1 MKPSNYTSAHQSIT
15 YSRRMLLV
23 GSAQLALGG
32 ALIARLGYLAISQ
45 GEHYKLLSESNRVQL
60 IVVPPRRGWI
70 IDRAGK
76 PIAIN
81 RSDFRV
87 DIIPEQFER
96 PTQTLALL
104 AQLLDLPTDDVD
116 RIIKDLRAA
125 KGFQPVQVA
134 ENVPYDKYA
143 AVTVR
148 LPELPGVVPQRGFSR
163 FYPAGPAVGHLI
175 GYVGAASAK
184 DYEAEDNNPLLVTP
198 GFKIGK
204 EGLEK
209 TFEQQLRGTPGGQR
223 VELTARGKLIR
234 ELEPKPD
241 RSGQTVK
248 LTIDAGLQEYAARR
262 MGDQSGALVAMD
274 VANGDMLAF
283 VSMPA
288 YDPNSFSDGIG
299 RTEWRMLSEDDHIPL
314 LNKVAQGLYPSGS
327 TIKPAMALAFLKQ
340 GIDPK
345 RRVNCPGGYQI
356 GNRYFRC
363 DAVHGLMDMH
373 QAIERSC
380 NTYFWATGLITD
392 PALTTEMVQY
402 LGYGEK
408 FDLPIP
414 SQRYGTMP
422 SPDWLMK
429 KYHRKWQ
436 GYDSANTSIG
446 QGYVLVNPMQ
456 LAVMPARMASGKLL
470 KPNLIFDGNRR
481 PPPPLD
487 VDPDH
492 LDIVRKAMAAVVNG
506 QGTAVGSKLQLD
518 GIQMAGKTGTAQVFR
533 LGTRGHQSNW
543 ALRDH
548 ALFIAFAPADKP
560 RYAIGCIIEHGGFGA
575 SAAAPIVRD
584 SITYLFDQQ
593 KAMDA
598 LTPIEKELGG
608 TLAERTARRDAE
620 YDAISR
626 AALAARKKLQAPS

>member
-1 MKPSNYTSAHQSIT
+1 MKASRFTAAHQSMT
-15 YSRRMLLV
+15 FSRRMMLVGGAQAVFGGLLV
-23 GSAQLALGG
+23 
-32 ALIARLGYLAISQ
+32 ARLGYLSVAQ
-45 GEHYKLLSESNRVQL
+45 NQHYQLLSESNRVQL
-60 IVVPPRRGWI
+60 IIVPPRRGWI
-70 IDRAGK
+70 VDRKGK

-87 DIIPEQFER
+87 DLIPEQVEH
-96 PTQTLALL
+96 PTETLRTLTEIL
-104 AQLLDLPTDDVD
+104 QLTPDDVD
-116 RIIKDLRAA
+116 RIIKEMKASR
-125 KGFQPVQVA
+125 GYQPVQVA
-134 ENVPYDKYA
+134 ESVPYDQYA
-143 AVTVR
+143 AITVR
-148 LPELPGVVPQRGFSR
+148 LPEMPGVVPQRGFSR
-163 FYPAGPAVGHLI
+163 FYPAGPAVAHLV

-184 DYEAEDNNPLLVTP
+184 DYEKEKNPLLVTP

-209 TFEQQLRGTPGGQR
+209 VLEPKLRGIPGGQR
-223 VELTARGKLIR
+223 VELTARGKLVR

-241 RSGQTVK
+241 RSGQTVQ
-248 LTIDAGLQEYAARR
+248 LTIDANLQEYAARR

-274 VANGDMLAF
+274 VTSGDMLAF

-299 RTEWRMLSEDDHIPL
+299 RTEWKMLSEDDHIPL

-345 RRVNCPGGYQI
+345 RRVHCPGGIRI

-363 DAVHGLMDMH
+363 DAVHGSMDMH
-373 QAIERSC
+373 SAIERSC

-392 PALTTEMVQY
+392 PEKTTEMVHY

-414 SQRYGTMP
+414 SQRFGTMP
-422 SPDWLMK
+422 SPKWLK
-429 KYHRKWQ
+429 EKYKREWQ

-446 QGYVLVNPMQ
+446 QGYVLINPMQ
-456 LAVMPARMASGKLL
+456 LAVMPARLASGKLL
-470 KPNLIFDGNRR
+470 KPRLLMAGSRA
-481 PPPPLD
+481 PA
-487 VDPDH
+487 PDIDAEPEQ
-492 LDIVRKAMAAVVNG
+492 LEIIRKAMAAVVNG
-506 QGTAVGSKLQLD
+506 SGTAVASKLPLE

-533 LGTRGHQSNW
+533 LEARGHQSNW

-548 ALFIAFAPADKP
+548 ALFISFAPAEAP

-584 SITYLFDQQ
+584 CMTFLFDPQ
-593 KAMDA
+593 KGMDA
-598 LTPIEKELGG
+598 LAALEKQWGG
-608 TLAERTARRDAE
+608 TLAERTARRQAQFE
-620 YDAISR
+620 AASKASIR
-626 AALAARKKLQAPS
+626 A